1 MLSFDEVEH
10 MRCFIA
16 IDSGGTK
23 TEALLFDETGHIL
36 RRIRTSGCN
45 AMDIGIDAACTLLL
59 DVVSRLAQAVP
70 PGAVLTA
77 VYSGVAATD
86 YFGGAL
92 GKYVA
97 PHFPNVKMRFEDD
110 AVNLISGV
118 LGHRNGCC
126 IVGGTGSS
134 LYARIDGQIH
144 HLGGWGY
151 LIDTG
156 GSGYALGRDA
166 LLAVFRSCD
175 GRSGKTLLYELVERQ
190 IGQAPEESIPQ
201 IYAGGRPYIAS
212 FAHTVF
218 EARALGDRAARE
230 IFEKG
235 VHALA
240 ELTFAAE
247 PLFGGEFDVVL
258 GGGIFAAFPEYA
270 QALREC
276 ASPRARLIRS
286 DVPPILGGVIEALS
300 DGGIEITP
308 EIRETFLRE
317 YAQLCEK

>member
-23 TEALLFDETGHIL
+23 TEALLFNETGHIL
-36 RRIRTSGCN
+36 HRIRTSGCN

-70 PGAVLTA
+70 AGAVLTA

-92 GKYVA
+92 GKYVE

-218 EARALGDRAARE
+218 EARALGDCAARE

-258 GGGIFAAFPEYA
+258 G
-270 QALREC
+270 
-276 ASPRARLIRS
+276 
-286 DVPPILGGVIEALS
+286 
-300 DGGIEITP
+300 
-308 EIRETFLRE
+308 
-317 YAQLCEK
+317 